1 MSAAS
6 EHSESQKSQP
16 SDGNEAL
23 SQTMG
28 SGENDDARDS
38 HHQVPNIIIQ
48 GNLKKRN
55 RVGLYWKRKITI
67 TDAP

>member
-1 MSAAS
+1 
-6 EHSESQKSQP
+6 
-16 SDGNEAL
+16 
-23 SQTMG
+23 MG